1 MKSCR
6 SSGDRGSVCKLDGGE
21 NLHEGD
27 RLCMGLGE
35 QESMSR
41 GEREREEHSRLRE
54 QEQLAQRS
62 EKCLAY
68 LENVKRSGWTD
79 RDSKK
84 ASVKEVTFATWTFSS
99 SSETIFVVELGG
111 NE

>member
-62 EKCLAY
+62 ENAWTIW
-68 LENVKRSGWTD
+68 RMSSG
-79 RDSKK
+79 R
-84 ASVKEVTFATWTFSS
+84 
-99 SSETIFVVELGG
+99 GG
-111 NE
+111 PTEILRRLP

>member
-62 EKCLAY
+62 ENAWPIW
-68 LENVKRSGWTD
+68 RMSSG
-79 RDSKK
+79 R
-84 ASVKEVTFATWTFSS
+84 
-99 SSETIFVVELGG
+99 GG
-111 NE
+111 PTEILRRLP